1 MPRNKYPEQTVEK
14 ILDAAA
20 ALFAEKGYQS
30 TTLQDIIDATGLS
43 KGAVYHHFRSKE
55 EIARKVGDRMGDEMW
70 EPLRRIREAAGLTGL
85 QKLQAVFAMSF
96 AGDRQQ
102 RMGRTLPHLTDDPY
116 FLVLE
121 WQSIEERLVPE
132 CIAPLVRQGVADGSI
147 HTGDPDALAGAL
159 FFLADLWLPPQ
170 SRPTT
175 RTQQRARNRVFQ
187 QMTRALGLD
196 LLTEEQALQLEELYR
211 GPGAG
216 GQQPAAGAA
225 GGRGPAGEEPC
236 GLRLHPVRRRGTAGE
251 KRRFRAGLLCRG
263 AVRAH
268 PAPPAA
274 PQPEAGAVRGHRCP
288 DESDHFSAE
297 GEHPGGG
304 APCGAARAGEGE
316 RSMNYF
322 WAFCVGGG
330 ICVVGQLLIDLTGL
344 TPARILTGYVVA
356 GVVLSAIGWY
366 APLAEFAGCG
376 ATVPLLGFG
385 HLLAKGVRTALE
397 EEGAVGILT
406 GGLTAAAAG
415 ITTSLVCGV
424 VCSWVGK
431 SHDQN

>member
-20 ALFAEKGYQS
+20 LLFLQKGYQN
-30 TTLQDIIDATGLS
+30 TTLQDIIDATKLS

-85 QKLQAVFAMSF
+85 QKLQAVFAASF

-116 FLVLE
+116 FLVL
-121 WQSIEERLVPE
+121 E

-196 LLTEEQALQLEELYR
+196 LLTEEQALQLEELC
-211 GPGAG
+211 P
-216 GQQPAAGAA
+216 
-225 GGRGPAGEEPC
+225 
-236 GLRLHPVRRRGTAGE
+236 E
-251 KRRFRAGLLCRG
+251 K
-263 AVRAH
+263 
-268 PAPPAA
+268 
-274 PQPEAGAVRGHRCP
+274 
-288 DESDHFSAE
+288 
-297 GEHPGGG
+297 
-304 APCGAARAGEGE
+304 
-316 RSMNYF
+316 
-322 WAFCVGGG
+322 
-330 ICVVGQLLIDLTGL
+330 
-344 TPARILTGYVVA
+344 
-356 GVVLSAIGWY
+356 
-366 APLAEFAGCG
+366 
-376 ATVPLLGFG
+376 
-385 HLLAKGVRTALE
+385 
-397 EEGAVGILT
+397 
-406 GGLTAAAAG
+406 
-415 ITTSLVCGV
+415 
-424 VCSWVGK
+424 
-431 SHDQN
+431 